1 MNGDFS
7 RSTFKPEKRYSGVR
21 QQQGRV
27 QLDADWNEQV
37 DIDRHLRETGRADLI
52 GAGGVPRAGN
62 GFKVG
67 LSGDASDLTLGGG
80 RLYVDGILC
89 ELGADTPWST
99 QLAGLDPALDATLK
113 PAPPTASGS
122 YFAYADVWRRHVT
135 ALEDPAIR
143 ETALGGPDTC
153 TRTQTFWQVKLVAVD
168 AGSNC
173 LSAAKGWQD
182 VLTAPTG
189 KLRARTRP
197 GAPATEPCIVPANAG
212 YTRLENQLYRVE
224 VHEGGSLGK
233 GATFKWSR
241 ENGSVVSAWQ
251 LLDSSNHAKLTVSD
265 GRIAQMSAGD
275 PQPPWVEVTDDVH
288 EIQGTPGL
296 LVQLNGLAG
305 PLLTF
310 PAPLDAGSFPVHPK
324 VRLWNAAAAPIAV
337 AADNDGWLP
346 LEDGVE
352 VHFEAGTYRTGDYW
366 LIPARAFIGEFSG
379 DIEWPRDGSG
389 NPVALPPAGVVHH
402 FAKLAV
408 VDFDATKKQFAN
420 VRDCRSPFPAVTEL
434 AQLLY
439 VGGDGQQAGPGEM
452 LPEPLEARVANGR
465 FPVPGVQV
473 RFRVLEGKGR
483 LDASRP
489 GTTTTDPSLPV
500 GGQTTVFAAA
510 PDAAATIAPIKAAP
524 IATGPIATAPIA
536 TAPIATAPIATAP
549 ITATPVTTPP
559 IATAPVAGGGTATP
573 GTGTTPA
580 VPTELIVT
588 TDAAGLA
595 AAFWSFGADAAD
607 PRQRVEAV
615 PLDAAG
621 NPVPG
626 QVVHFN
632 ASHAAQ
638 RTDPGVTIQ
647 KVTAATDKKP
657 LDHDSLVNIG
667 RFLDGIV
674 VTTDR
679 KLADTFSFPP
689 PVSGTVQPPPFPAKP
704 NFQVI
709 LHIPPLQIPTAPG
722 AVPAG
727 AGFQPL
733 LLAGTVSLADPG
745 VQWVPTVLCRRWL
758 QASLLQQLD
767 PNRTGFRL
775 LVQVILKGRF
785 IWSAD
790 DPSVFLDGE
799 AFGKSAAAAQTQALT
814 LPSGDGRKGSDF
826 ESWFWLVQDPIVT
839 GPAGAPPVGPPSPGP
854 VEGPV
859 LTPGIP
865 VLNPV
870 LVNPVVVPT
879 AEQPEAPAEAS
890 AEAVAKLTDLRGI
903 GRARAAQLA
912 SAGIQTPADLA
923 AADPGRVAE
932 ILGIPEETARGLVA
946 EAGDG
951 KEG

>member
-37 DIDRHLRETGRADLI
+37 DIDAYLRETGRADLI
-52 GAGGVPRAGN
+52 GGCGAPRSGG

-67 LSGDASDLTLGGG
+67 LSTDGSDLTLSAG

-89 ELGADTPWST
+89 ELGADAPFSA
-99 QLAGLDPALDATLK
+99 QLAGLDPALDAALK
-113 PAPPTASGS
+113 PAPLTASGT
-122 YFAYADVWRRHVT
+122 YVAYADVWRRHVT

-143 ETALGGPDTC
+143 ETALGGPDTA

-173 LSAAKGWQD
+173 LSAARSWQD
-182 VLTAPTG
+182 VLAAPTG
-189 KLRARTRP
+189 KLRARTHP
-197 GAPATEPCIVPANAG
+197 GAPAAEPCIVPANAG

-224 VHEGGSLGK
+224 VHQGGTLGA

-241 ENGSVVSAWQ
+241 ENGSVISEWQ
-251 LLDSSNHAKLTVSD
+251 SLDAGNPTRLTVRD
-265 GRIAQMSAGD
+265 GRIAQVSGAD
-275 PQPPWVEVTDDVH
+275 QQPPWVEVTDDVH

-379 DIEWPRDGSG
+379 DIEWPLDGSG

-465 FPVPGVQV
+465 FPVPGAQV
-473 RFRVLEGKGR
+473 RFQVLEGKGGLSGSR
-483 LDASRP
+483 DAP
-489 GTTTTDPSLPV
+489 PAGAALPTSLV
-500 GGQTTVFAAA
+500 
-510 PDAAATIAPIKAAP
+510 
-524 IATGPIATAPIA
+524 
-536 TAPIATAPIATAP
+536 
-549 ITATPVTTPP
+549 
-559 IATAPVAGGGTATP
+559 
-573 GTGTTPA
+573 
-580 VPTELIVT
+580 VT

-595 AAFWSFGADAAD
+595 AAFWSFGDDAAD

-615 PLDAAG
+615 LLDAAG
-621 NPVPG
+621 NPFPG
-626 QVVHFN
+626 QLAHFN
-632 ASHAAQ
+632 ASHAH
-638 RTDPGVTIQ
+638 RPDPGIAVRRVTT
-647 KVTAATDKKP
+647 VNDKKA
-657 LDHDSLVNIG
+657 LDNDAPVNLG
-667 RFLDGIV
+667 RFLDGIL

-679 KLADTFSFPP
+679 KLADVFSFPP
-689 PVSGTVQPPPFPAKP
+689 PVPGAVLPPFPPKP

-709 LHIPPLQIPTAPG
+709 LH
-722 AVPAG
+722 VPFPQG
-727 AGFQPL
+727 IGGGVLGDFQPESSASSL
-733 LLAGTVSLADPG
+733 SCSRARSRSPIPASNGRPPPSAGG
-745 VQWVPTVLCRRWL
+745 GCRARCC
-758 QASLLQQLD
+758 SSST
-767 PNRTGFRL
+767 P
-775 LVQVILKGRF
+775 
-785 IWSAD
+785 
-790 DPSVFLDGE
+790 
-799 AFGKSAAAAQTQALT
+799 
-814 LPSGDGRKGSDF
+814 
-826 ESWFWLVQDPIVT
+826 T
-839 GPAGAPPVGPPSPGP
+839 GPP
-854 VEGPV
+854 
-859 LTPGIP
+859 
-865 VLNPV
+865 
-870 LVNPVVVPT
+870 
-879 AEQPEAPAEAS
+879 AS
-890 AEAVAKLTDLRGI
+890 ACWCR
-903 GRARAAQLA
+903 
-912 SAGIQTPADLA
+912 
-923 AADPGRVAE
+923 
-932 ILGIPEETARGLVA
+932 
-946 EAGDG
+946 
-951 KEG
+951 